1 MKYLVPL
8 YLKVPSTEW
17 LSVVKKFEISGNTE
31 TRLGLSTEN
40 MWLFEN
46 HDMVVRTIIIKRIHT
61 GSF

>member
-31 TRLGLSTEN
+31 RRLGLSTEN

>member
-8 YLKVPSTEW
+8 YLKVPLTEW

-40 MWLFEN
+40 MSLFEN